1 MKKLNTPLILGTLL
15 IALILAVILFPR
27 VFTSK
32 SPYNMQHLIYSH
44 VNGSLEVKSAPFPPS
59 PDFIL
64 GSDDMGRDIYSLII
78 YGTRLTILL
87 GVLTALSRFLFAIP
101 MALSAGFGNKTSR
114 SAIRQFNILFSAIP
128 ALLISVLILKLDFVS
143 SLSKGAS
150 IVAFVIVMSVVG
162 WPKLGS
168 LLMERIDSINQQPFI
183 RSEVAIGKSRLKI
196 AIENVFPHLA
206 PEMVVLFFMEI
217 ARALSMIMQLGI
229 FSVFVGLLGIVMD
242 TEGGVTLYDI
252 SFEPEWAGMLSTS
265 KNFISVA
272 PWAVM
277 FPALAF
283 FISVLGFN
291 LFGEGLRNMLQQS
304 DSLFIPRIRK
314 LLSFDI
320 KYIWGSFSRKGRVIS
335 IASASFVVISLI
347 VSVFAF
353 RTKPLDISVS
363 DLPDFDVSVIG
374 TEEAYQTAEIIKGK
388 MEALG
393 LQPLEDAG
401 FIVNYKIPSV
411 SLIIEQSLKLNGSEE
426 YTPGVD
432 FNILDCADG
441 NFSGEIY
448 DATTDD
454 LFTMQD
460 LSGMNGKFVMIDK
473 AYYNAP
479 SIAYLMQKIE
489 DHASVK
495 GILLVAGKD
504 ESLFDMYASKS
515 GALPRVL
522 ISKETAESIKAAS
535 DPKISISF
543 SAKELYGIGFNVMG
557 MLKGTDDLLN
567 EEAIVIA
574 LPHNFTGNGE
584 KEVLAM
590 GLQVMEEICGA
601 DNNRRSVIF
610 VFMDGT
616 DNEMLSGIN
625 AFSEDYPYSPT
636 KTKLFINMLDVN
648 EARFDSL
655 NYSDLQAPFTRQY
668 AWSMGR
674 QLGINLK
681 QAGID
686 INEARTTFF
695 GDQYYFTEDATY
707 NTMFMKRGLAT
718 IIIAADEEGS
728 GSNSLGDLGR
738 ILIDTI
744 EDNNY

>member
-1 MKKLNTPLILGTLL
+1 M
-15 IALILAVILFPR
+15 IALILAVILFPG

-32 SPYNMQHLIYSH
+32 SPYNIQHLIFSH
-44 VNGSLEVKSAPFPPS
+44 DNGSLEVKSAPFPPS

-78 YGTRLTILL
+78 YGTGLTILL
-87 GVLTALSRFLFAIP
+87 GVLTALCRFIFAIP
-101 MALSAGFGNKTSR
+101 MALSAGFGNKNSR

-128 ALLISVLILKLDFVS
+128 ALLISVLLLKLDFVS

-150 IVAFVIVMSVVG
+150 IIAFVIVMSVVG

-168 LLMERIDSINQQPFI
+168 LLMERIDSINKQPFI
-183 RSEVAIGKSRLKI
+183 RSEVAIGKSRFKI

-242 TEGGVTLYDI
+242 TEGGVSFYDI

-265 KNFISVA
+265 KSYISVA
-272 PWAVM
+272 PWTVI
-277 FPALAF
+277 FPAIAF

-291 LFGEGLRNMLQQS
+291 LFGEGLRNLLQQS

-314 LLSFDI
+314 LMSFDI
-320 KYIWGSFSRKGRVIS
+320 KYIWSSLSRRDRVFSISMVSVVI
-335 IASASFVVISLI
+335 ISLI

-353 RTKPLDISVS
+353 RAKPLEIPVS
-363 DLPDFDVSVIG
+363 DLPEFDVSVIG
-374 TEEAYQTAEIIKGK
+374 TEEAYKTAEIIRDK

-393 LQPLEDAG
+393 LQPLEDEG
-401 FIVNYKIPSV
+401 FIVDYKIPPV
-411 SLIIEQSLKLNGSEE
+411 SLIIEQSLKLDGSEA
-426 YTPGVD
+426 YMAGVD
-432 FNILDCADG
+432 FNILDGSDG
-441 NFSGEIY
+441 TYSGEIY
-448 DATTDD
+448 DATMED

-460 LSGMNGKFVMIDK
+460 FSGMNGKFVMIEK

-479 SIAYLMQKIE
+479 AVAYFMQRIE
-489 DHASVK
+489 DHASIK

-504 ESLFDMYASKS
+504 ESLFDLYASRS
-515 GALPRVL
+515 GALPRIL
-522 ISKETAESIKAAS
+522 ISKETAESIKAVS
-535 DPKISISF
+535 NPKISITF
-543 SAKELYGIGFNVMG
+543 SAKELGATGFNVMG
-557 MLKGTDDLLN
+557 MLKGTDHLLN
-567 EEAIVIA
+567 EEAIVIG
-574 LPHNFTGNGE
+574 LPFNFTDNGE

-590 GLQVMEEICGA
+590 GLQVMEEICSS

-610 VFMDGT
+610 AFMDGT

-625 AFSEDYPYSPT
+625 AFSEDYPYSPS
-636 KTKLFINMLDVN
+636 KSKIFINLLDVN
-648 EARFDSL
+648 KAQFDSL
-655 NYSDLQAPFTRQY
+655 KYSDLQAPFTRQY

-674 QLGINLK
+674 QLGMNLK
-681 QAGID
+681 KAGID
-686 INEARTTFF
+686 INEAKTTFF

-707 NTMFMKRGLAT
+707 NTMFMKKGLAT
-718 IIIAADEEGS
+718 LVIAADEEGS
-728 GSNSLGDLGR
+728 GGNTLGDLGR